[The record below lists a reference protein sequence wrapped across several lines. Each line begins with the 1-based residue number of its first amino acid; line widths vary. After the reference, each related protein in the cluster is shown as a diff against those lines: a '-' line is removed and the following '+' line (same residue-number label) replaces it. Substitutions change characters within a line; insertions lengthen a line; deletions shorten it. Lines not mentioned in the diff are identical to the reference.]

1 MVKGKLFIVATPI
14 GNMSDITLRALEI
27 LKEVSLVLSEDT
39 RETDKILKK
48 YDIKKTQFSYRDQN
62 HDLMFPKIVETLEQG
77 NSIALI
83 SDSGTPVISDP
94 GYKLVRDLVKKGFE
108 IVSIPGPTALISAL
122 VPSGF
127 PTDKFSFLG
136 FLPKSKNDRKKIL
149 HKYGQMDAT
158 IIVYESPFRISKMLE
173 EINETL
179 GDRMVCLASELTKVH
194 EKFQRD
200 RVSELAQALK
210 GKKLKGEFVVL
221 IAKEGFVL

>member
-1 MVKGKLFIVATPI
+1 MIKGKLFIVATPI
-14 GNMSDITLRALEI
+14 GNMSDITLRALEV
-27 LKEVSLVLSEDT
+27 LKEVSLVVSEDT

-48 YDIKKTQFSYRDQN
+48 YDIQKAQLSYRDQN
-62 HDLMFPKIVETLEQG
+62 HYFMLPKIIETLEQG
-77 NSIALI
+77 NSVALI

-122 VPSGF
+122 VSSGF

-136 FLPKSKNDRKKIL
+136 FLPKSKNDRQKIL
-149 HKYGQMDAT
+149 HKYGEMDAT
-158 IIVYESPFRISKMLE
+158 VIIYESPFRISKLLE
-173 EINETL
+173 EINEAL
-179 GDRMVCLASELTKVH
+179 GDRMVCLASELTKMH
-194 EKFQRD
+194 EKFLRD
-200 RVSELAQALK
+200 KVSKLTQELK

>member
-1 MVKGKLFIVATPI
+1 
-14 GNMSDITLRALEI
+14 MSDITLRALEI
-27 LKEVSLVLSEDT
+27 LKEVSLVVSEDT

-48 YDIKKTQFSYRDQN
+48 YDIQKAQLSYRDQN
-62 HDLMFPKIVETLEQG
+62 HDFMLPKIIETLEQG
-77 NSIALI
+77 NSVALI

-94 GYKLVRDLVKKGFE
+94 GYKLVRDLVKKAFE

-122 VPSGF
+122 VSSGF

-149 HKYGQMDAT
+149 HKYGEMDAT
-158 IIVYESPFRISKMLE
+158 VIIYESPFRISKLLE

-179 GDRMVCLASELTKVH
+179 GDRTVCLASELTKMH
-194 EKFQRD
+194 EKFIRD
-200 RVSELAQALK
+200 KVSKLASELK
-210 GKKLKGEFVVL
+210 GQKLKGEFVVL